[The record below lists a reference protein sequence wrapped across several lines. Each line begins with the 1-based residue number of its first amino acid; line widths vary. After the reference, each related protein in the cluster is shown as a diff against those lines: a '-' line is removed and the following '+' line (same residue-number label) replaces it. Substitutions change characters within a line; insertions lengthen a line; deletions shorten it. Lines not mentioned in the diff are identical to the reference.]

1 MEISALFVSG
11 VVLGVVLGAT
21 LGVLLLALWMRGNLA
36 RVEMA
41 KAVAEARLAS
51 SEEAAAKIGETFQG
65 LADAALRSSQGSFL
79 EAAKGTLE
87 TVRAEIT
94 GDLAQRQTAVEGVI
108 QPLSTALGRLEGQI
122 REIDQARQE
131 TFGALKNELQSLA
144 RETVSLGNALRAP
157 QVRGRWG
164 EITLRRVAELAGMVK
179 HCDFAEQETREGEE
193 GRIRPDMLV
202 RLPGGRTL
210 VVDAKVPLSA
220 YMESV
225 SAADDTK
232 RRDALIRHGQQVLTH
247 VSQLSGKQYWSQFQP
262 APEMVILFIP
272 GDQFFS
278 AALEY
283 NPTLIEDALDRKVLL
298 ATPTTLI
305 SVLKGIGYG
314 WRQQQLAE
322 NAELIRQVAAEFYDR
337 VQVLHGHYED
347 TGRHLKGAVDA
358 YNRSVASW
366 ETRLV
371 PSLRKV
377 RELGAATGEEPGAPE
392 RIEML
397 PRNPRQVE
405 QP

>member
-1 MEISALFVSG
+1 MEISALFVAG
-11 VVLGVVLGAT
+11 VALGAVLGAT
-21 LGVLLLALWMRGNLA
+21 LAALALALWMRGNLA
-36 RVEMA
+36 QVERD

-108 QPLSTALGRLEGQI
+108 QPLSTALDRLEGQI
-122 REIDQARQE
+122 REIDKARQE

-164 EITLRRVAELAGMVK
+164 ETTLRRVAELAGMVK
-179 HCDFAEQETREGEE
+179 HCDFTEQETREGEE
-193 GRIRPDMLV
+193 GRIRPDMVV

-220 YMESV
+220 YMEAV

-232 RRDALIRHGQQVLTH
+232 RRDALTRHGQQVLNH

-322 NAELIRQVAAEFYDR
+322 NAELIRQVAAEFYER
-337 VQVLHGHYED
+337 VQILHGHYED
-347 TGRHLKGAVDA
+347 TGRHLEKAVDA

-366 ETRLV
+366 ETRLL

-377 RELGAATGEEPGAPE
+377 RELGVAAGEEPAAPG
-392 RIEML
+392 RIDML
-397 PRNPRQVE
+397 PRNPRQVD
-405 QP
+405 QA